1 MMIQWLQ
8 SKMALIIV
16 GLVLISSLT
25 TIFYLQT
32 NSLEK
37 EELKDRCRE
46 ISRVIEEVDDI
57 EADIFRQNISFDEDS
72 KGFYVNPEVGGETYT
87 IEIHEDLLVLKVEGR
102 SVTRPLDAEIHLWD
116 PSEMNETSAL
126 CVEEENWRDSQT
138 NSLKIESSGEGI
150 QLRKLQLRRGESLQS
165 HVFVSEVDNT

>member
-1 MMIQWLQ
+1 MIQWLQ

-87 IEIHEDLLVLKVEGR
+87 IEIH
-102 SVTRPLDAEIHLWD
+102 
-116 PSEMNETSAL
+116 
-126 CVEEENWRDSQT
+126 
-138 NSLKIESSGEGI
+138 
-150 QLRKLQLRRGESLQS
+150 
-165 HVFVSEVDNT
+165 